1 MRQERRKS
9 GTYRDIEMNSYK
21 RPRTIQIFLPSG
33 DPSGIR
39 IAEQTTSIIRIIE
52 VPRSDIAEFVKM
64 PESKQVGLYLLIT
77 GDSKEELYIGQSGE
91 VGNRLMQHHKEE
103 KKDWER
109 ALVLVSLTNNLTQ
122 THVLYLESLSIE
134 KAKSCQR
141 YDLLNGNSGQKPH
154 TPIPLKADCDEIHE
168 IGSLLLATLG
178 YPIFEPLTDLT
189 NSTRDQIFTCTRAGV
204 DARGLYTSEGM
215 VVLKGSSAP
224 MTTRRKT
231 EQRYFD
237 KRDQLIEKGIITVE
251 GERFVFQRDY
261 LFQSPSGA
269 SMFLLLATSNGWVDW
284 KTEHSVT
291 LQDHQGRTLES
302 AAQQTA
308 SMD

>member
-1 MRQERRKS
+1 M
-9 GTYRDIEMNSYK
+9 DSYK

-39 IAEQTTSIIRIIE
+39 IAEQTTSIIRVIE
-52 VPRSDIAEFVKM
+52 VPRSDIADFLKL
-64 PESKQVGLYLLIT
+64 PESKQVGLYFLIT
-77 GDSKEELYIGQSGE
+77 GDSKDELYIGQSGE
-91 VGNRLMQHHKEE
+91 VGSRLMQHHKEE

-141 YDLLNGNSGQKPH
+141 YELLNGNGGQKPH

-178 YPIFEPLTDLT
+178 YPIFEPLTEII
-189 NSTRDQIFTCTRAGV
+189 NSVKEQIFICTRTGV
-204 DARGLYTSEGM
+204 DARGIYTNEGM

-224 MTTRRKT
+224 MTTKRKT
-231 EQRYFD
+231 EQRFFD
-237 KRDQLIEKGIITVE
+237 KRDQLLEKGVIKVE
-251 GERFVFQRDY
+251 GDRFVFQRDY
-261 LFQSPSGA
+261 LFQTPSGA

-284 KTEHSVT
+284 KTDVGVT
-291 LQDHQGRTLES
+291 LQEHQGRTLES

-308 SMD
+308 DTE